1 MRLSLPAAAPLVFLG
16 GVSVVFAAGWGAW
29 MWLRRLSDP
38 VERERKRRF
47 AVNARG
53 RMGEAVI
60 TDIRDGIVYYAYEIR
75 GVAYAASQDLTALR
89 GRLPD
94 DPSVVIGHA
103 ALKFNPQNPANSIVL
118 CENWSGLR
126 AAPEALFVKTNKGER
141 PLL

>member
-1 MRLSLPAAAPLVFLG
+1 MSLSLPAAAPLVFLG

-29 MWLRRLSDP
+29 MWLRRLHDP
-38 VERERKRRF
+38 VERERKRRLS
-47 AVNARG
+47 VNARG
-53 RMGEAVI
+53 RMGEAMI

-89 GRLPD
+89 ERLPE

-118 CENWSGLR
+118 CEGWSGLR
-126 AAPEALFVKTNKGER
+126 AAPEAMFARTSKGER